1 LKDEPSHINLIIEA
15 CRQGNRSGQHKLY
28 KLFFA
33 YAMSIALRYTANKA
47 EAEDVLNESFLKAF
61 TKLDQ
66 YDEDY
71 AFKYW
76 LRKIIIHTAI
86 DHQRKHNKLNISP
99 NEMVLPS
106 SSDNNEGWE
115 NLLYEDVLEQ
125 VQRLPPAYRLVF
137 NLYAVE
143 GYKHHEIAEKLNIS
157 VGASK
162 SNYAKARQLLQK
174 KLKQKN
180 NLEQNYRH
188 GRQL

>member
-1 LKDEPSHINLIIEA
+1 
-15 CRQGNRSGQHKLY
+15 
-28 KLFFA
+28 
-33 YAMSIALRYTANKA
+33 MSIALRYTANRA

-71 AFKYW
+71 AFKHW

-86 DHQRKHNKLNISP
+86 DHQRKYHKIKTSP
-99 NEMVLPS
+99 P
-106 SSDNNEGWE
+106 DNRLLVGGNDNEGWE

-125 VQRLPPAYRLVF
+125 VQNLPPAYRLVF
-137 NLYAVE
+137 NLYALE
-143 GYKHHEIAEKLNIS
+143 GYKHHEIAEKLEIS
-157 VGASK
+157 VGTSK
-162 SNYAKARQLLQK
+162 SNYSKARQLLQK

-180 NLEQNYRH
+180 KINLEQNYRH